1 MLVPSYRDEVIILIT
16 YRPFHRKATKLTRP
30 RRVCNDS
37 AVVRALQAL
46 RRRSEEGASGQALER
61 ACTLRRECRYGRKTV
76 MDACRSRISR
86 GKPDAGTG
94 QPSITDVKNLA
105 YESRYKYW
113 REGRRIE
120 GLATWH
126 HNFRRYPIRRACK
139 VTIAER
145 GPTRA
150 Q

>member
-1 MLVPSYRDEVIILIT
+1 MKIAIFTT

-37 AVVRALQAL
+37 VVVSIFQTL

-61 ACTLRRECRYGRKTV
+61 AYTLRRECRYGRRTV
-76 MDACRSRISR
+76 REAWRSRISR

-94 QPSITDVKNLA
+94 QSSITDARNST
-105 YESRYKYW
+105 YELRCGHP
-113 REGRRIE
+113 REGRCIE
-120 GLATWH
+120 GPATWH
-126 HNFRRYPIRRACK
+126 RNFHRYPIRRACK
-139 VTIAER
+139 ATIAER
-145 GPTRA
+145 EPARA